1 MRRLAAI
8 LLVLGLAS
16 PGAEAGF
23 TETLGEG
30 TFLLDEAF
38 TMAWIDSIWDN
49 AGRSAPIIE
58 PMERYEPGG
67 GKQGV
72 LHANPAAQYLILVN
86 QLQYGLLD
94 DLAIAVGI
102 PVVLRTRVDPNLSWE
117 PGDYQRQLGR
127 PYSEQDFW
135 EWAASMGQ
143 EKPTTWIGN
152 QGVLSDMIV
161 GARFRFSDRIA
172 GMRALGLA
180 GALTVSGVIPTG
192 RFADPEEI
200 VAVGTTMWELHFQGD
215 LAFHLGLEKRFEE
228 LEDRLKIGLDAYYE
242 VFFTRTLTAADGDE
256 HPLLL
261 TQSPYVGQTYD
272 VKPGDFSGFAVEIEG
287 VPYIGPAWGTW
298 LTDGS
303 AARAEAFPP
312 VLSLGVRYTFQH
324 LQQSDWRSDFPR
336 WDWERE
342 KYWRPGYKNILDFRV
357 SVSLLRFGA
366 PLLLYA
372 NYRTLALI
380 PGKNCRAAQVLSLGL
395 RVPLKF
401 W

>member
-1 MRRLAAI
+1 MRWLSL
-8 LLVLGLAS
+8 LLVLGLAPVS
-16 PGAEAGF
+16 ARAGF

-38 TMAWIDSIWDN
+38 TMAWIDSIWDD

-67 GKQGV
+67 GKQGG
-72 LHANPAAQYLILVN
+72 LHARPAATYTILVN

-94 DLAIAVGI
+94 DLTLAVGI
-102 PVVLRTRVDPNLSWE
+102 PVVLRTKVDPNMSWE

-127 PYSEQDFW
+127 AYTEQDFW
-135 EWAASMGQ
+135 DWAASMGQ
-143 EKPTTWIGN
+143 DKPTTWIGN
-152 QGVLSDMIV
+152 QGVLSDMVV
-161 GARFRFSDRIA
+161 GARWRFSDRIQ
-172 GMRALGLA
+172 ALRTTGLA
-180 GALTVSGVIPTG
+180 VALTVHGVLPTG

-215 LAFHLGLEKRFEE
+215 LAFHLSLEKPFEA
-228 LEDRLKIGLDAYYE
+228 LDDRLKVGLDVYYE
-242 VFFTRTLTAADGDE
+242 AFFTRTLTAADGDN

-261 TQSPYVGQTYD
+261 THSPYVGETYR

-287 VPYIGPAWGTW
+287 VPYEGPALGTW

-303 AARAEAFPP
+303 AEKAEAFPP
-312 VLSLGVRYTFQH
+312 VLTLGVRYTFQH
-324 LQQSDWRSDFPR
+324 LQQSDWRSDFAR

-342 KYWRPGYKNILDFRV
+342 KYWLPGYKNILDFKV
-357 SVSLLRFGA
+357 SISLLRFGA
-366 PLLLYA
+366 PLMIYA
-372 NYRTLALI
+372 NFRSLALI
-380 PGKNCRAAQVLSLGL
+380 PGKNCRAAEVLSVGL

>member
-1 MRRLAAI
+1 MRRGLT
-8 LLVLGLAS
+8 LFVVLGLWA
-16 PGAEAGF
+16 PVARAGF

-49 AGRSAPIIE
+49 SGRSAPIIE

-72 LHANPAAQYLILVN
+72 LHARPAAQYLILVN

-94 DLAIAVGI
+94 DLSIAVGI

-135 EWAASMGQ
+135 DWAASMGQ
-143 EKPTTWIGN
+143 DKPTTWIGN

-161 GARFRFSDRIA
+161 GARFRFSDRIP

-180 GALTVSGVIPTG
+180 GALTVSGVLPTG

-200 VAVGTTMWELHFQGD
+200 MAVGTTMWELHFQGD
-215 LAFHLGLEKRFEE
+215 LAFHLGLEKHFEG
-228 LEDRLKIGLDAYYE
+228 LDDRLKIGLDAYYE

-261 TQSPYVGQTYD
+261 THSPYVGQTYD

-287 VPYIGPAWGTW
+287 VAYIGPAWGTW

-303 AARAEAFPP
+303 SERAAAFPP

-324 LQQSDWRSDFPR
+324 LQQSDWRSDFAR
-336 WDWERE
+336 WDWDRE

-366 PLLLYA
+366 PLLMYA
-372 NYRTLALI
+372 NFRTLKLI
-380 PGKNCRAAQVLSLGL
+380 PGKNCRAAQVLSLGI